1 MICNI
6 DALPV
11 YPCVYREHVKILL
24 ENCGRLRFIPVYTGN
39 IAIAPIFRDNSPVYP
54 CVYREHSSLVV
65 KTSHRPGL
73 SLCIQGTC
81 KNIIRE
87 LWQIA
92 VYPCVYREHRGFLR
106 ANAEMAGLSLC
117 VQGTSAPAIN
127 PNMPPRF
134 IPVCTGNMCFHS
146 SGVSFKP
153 VYPCVYREHT
163 VFRQPINWLTG
174 LSLCV
179 QGTLIYIPL
188 QKKPHRFIPV
198 CTGNMIDGWRL
209 CKSPSGLSLCV
220 QGTYRAVN
228 WSSLALRFIPVCT
241 GNMLLPI
248 PMLIMTTVYPC
259 VYREHNKNSTKS

>member
-39 IAIAPIFRDNSPVYP
+39 IAIAPIFRDNSP
-54 CVYREHSSLVV
+54 
-65 KTSHRPGL
+65 
-73 SLCIQGTC
+73 
-81 KNIIRE
+81 
-87 LWQIA
+87 